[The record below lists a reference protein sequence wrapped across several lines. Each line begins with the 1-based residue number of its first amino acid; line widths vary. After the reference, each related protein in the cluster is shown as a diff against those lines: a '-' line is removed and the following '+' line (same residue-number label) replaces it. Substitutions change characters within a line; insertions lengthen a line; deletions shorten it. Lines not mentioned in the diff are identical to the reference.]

1 MTIFITLVLAYLLGS
16 LPYGLVLVKI
26 FKNVDIRTMGS
37 NNIGFTN
44 VFRVGYKKIAFITL
58 FFDITKGALAV
69 ALAVLLTNNP
79 NIAALAGALATLGH
93 VFPVWLKFKG
103 GKGVASGFG
112 AVVALNPI
120 IGLVALAVW
129 LLTFFIS
136 KFSSLSAI
144 FACVTILGFGLLN
157 ITSNSVYMSVA
168 LVGIPAL
175 ILFKHYANIMRLI
188 NKTETKLIK

>member
-1 MTIFITLVLAYLLGS
+1 MTIFITLILAYLLGS

-69 ALAVLLTNNP
+69 VLAILLTHNA
-79 NIAALAGALATLGH
+79 NIAALAGSLATLGH
-93 VFPVWLKFKG
+93 IFPVWLKFKG

-120 IGLVALAVW
+120 IGLVALGVW

-144 FACVTILGFGLLN
+144 FACATILGFGLFN
-157 ITSNSVYMSVA
+157 IASNSVYMSVA

-175 ILFKHYANIMRLI
+175 ILFKHYPNIMRLI